1 MFFLS
6 VFRCLSTPS
15 PPHRPLISFLFYFL
29 LFVGFVLFLFHFL
42 NLLLPFTIVKNS
54 ITPPL
59 SPLTR
64 AGYLLNRNS
73 GGLSSD
79 FLSASIHP
87 SVRTPYNDRAK
98 QSTRDDVDDDDNANI
113 G

>member
-1 MFFLS
+1 
-6 VFRCLSTPS
+6 
-15 PPHRPLISFLFYFL
+15 
-29 LFVGFVLFLFHFL
+29 LFVCFVSFLFHFL
-42 NLLLPFTIVKNS
+42 NLFFFYFTIVKNS

-79 FLSASIHP
+79 FLSASIRS

-98 QSTRDDVDDDDNANI
+98 QSTRDDDDDNADI